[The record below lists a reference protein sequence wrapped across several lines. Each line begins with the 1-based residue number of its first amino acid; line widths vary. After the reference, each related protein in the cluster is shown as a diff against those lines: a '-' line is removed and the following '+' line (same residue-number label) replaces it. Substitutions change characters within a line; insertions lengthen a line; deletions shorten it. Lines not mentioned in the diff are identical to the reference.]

1 MVKVSDYIL
10 EFLADRGVNHIFMIT
25 GGASMHLN
33 ESIGCE
39 KRIQY
44 ICNHHEQACA
54 MAAEGYARTTGEL
67 GVINVTTGPGGVNTL
82 NGVYGAY
89 TDSVP
94 MLILA
99 GQVRSDTCASI
110 RGLTSIRQL
119 GDQEADMVRMVG
131 GITKYAALVQDPST
145 IRYHLEKA
153 YHLATTGRPGPCWL
167 DIPVNVQATKIDPS
181 TLAGYDPAEDDP
193 QWDYARLKQQCRE
206 IIEKLS
212 SAKRPVI
219 LAGTGIRAAHS
230 LEEFEQVIRKL
241 HIPVTTAWTHDLI
254 ASDDELF
261 CGRPGSIGERPGNF
275 TVQNSDVLLV
285 LGSRLNIRQVSYNW
299 PAFAREAFK
308 IWVDI
313 DPAELEKPFVRAD
326 LPIIC
331 DLKVFLRE
339 FSDQLNGWQP
349 TPAHSEWLSW
359 CRERVA
365 RYPVV
370 QPKQRQAR
378 SPLNPYY
385 FIELLFDG
393 LRPGDVVI
401 CANAS
406 ACIIPFQTA
415 RLKKGQRLISNSGS
429 ASLGYDLP
437 AAIGAAAGNG
447 GKRVI
452 CLAGDG
458 SLQFNVQELQTL
470 RHYGLPIKVIV
481 LNNSGYLSMRQT
493 QSNFFGH
500 LVGAGPDSG
509 VSFPDYVKVAQ
520 AYGIPAT
527 CITGLDDMP
536 QLWDMLDTPGPSL
549 CEIMLDPK
557 QEIEPRLKPRQMPD
571 GTIVSPALEDMFPF
585 LDPEELKDN
594 LFIKPLQ

>member
-1 MVKVSDYIL
+1 
-10 EFLADRGVNHIFMIT
+10 MIT
-25 GGASMHLN
+25 GGASMHVN
-33 ESIGCE
+33 ESVGCE
-39 KRIQY
+39 QRIQY
-44 ICNHHEQACA
+44 VCNHHEQACA
-54 MAAEGYARTTGEL
+54 MAAEGYARVTGEL
-67 GVINVTTGPGGVNTL
+67 GVISVTTGPGAVNTL

-99 GQVRSDTCASI
+99 GQVRRDTCARV
-110 RGLTSIRQL
+110 RGMRIRQL
-119 GDQEADMVRMVG
+119 GDQEADMIGMVQ
-131 GITKYAALVQDPST
+131 GITKYAVLVSDPST

-167 DIPVNVQATKIDPS
+167 DLPVDVQATKIDPA
-181 TLAGYDPAEDDP
+181 TLAGYDPAEDDAKTEHAEI
-193 QWDYARLKQQCRE
+193 ARQCGE
-206 IIEKLS
+206 IVERFR

-219 LAGTGIRAAHS
+219 MAGTGVRAAHAV
-230 LEEFEQVIRKL
+230 EEFEEVIRKL
-241 HIPVTTAWTHDLI
+241 GIPVTTAWTHDLI

-285 LGSRLNIRQVSYNW
+285 LGSRLNIRQISYNW
-299 PAFAREAFK
+299 TAFAREAFK
-308 IWVDI
+308 IQVDV
-313 DPAELEKPFVRAD
+313 DPAELEKPFVRPD
-326 LPIIC
+326 LPVVS
-331 DLKVFLRE
+331 DLKVFLRALAGE
-339 FSDQLNGWQP
+339 LNGWKP
-349 TPAHSEWLSW
+349 VPAHREWLSW

-370 QPKQRQAR
+370 QPKQRQSR

-385 FIELLFDG
+385 FIELLFEG
-393 LRPGDVVI
+393 LRPDDAVI

-406 ACIIPFQTA
+406 ACIIPYQTA

-437 AAIGAAAGNG
+437 AAVGAAFGNQ

-458 SLQFNVQELQTL
+458 SIHFNIQELQTI
-470 RHYGLPIKVIV
+470 RHHNLPVKIVV
-481 LNNSGYLSMRQT
+481 LNNGGYLSMRQT

-500 LVGAGPDSG
+500 LVGAGPSSG
-509 VSFPDYVKVAQ
+509 VSFPDYTKLAQ
-520 AYGIPAT
+520 AYGLRAD
-527 CITGLDDMP
+527 CITGFDTMP
-536 QLWDMLDTPGPSL
+536 RLWDSLDAPGPSL
-549 CEIMLDPK
+549 CEVMLDGN

-571 GTIVSPALEDMFPF
+571 GTIVSPALEDMYPF
-585 LDPEELKDN
+585 LEPEELRSN

>member
-1 MVKVSDYIL
+1 
-10 EFLADRGVNHIFMIT
+10 
-25 GGASMHLN
+25 MHLDD
-33 ESIGCE
+33 SIGRDD
-39 KRIQY
+39 RIEY

-54 MAAEGYARTTGEL
+54 MAAEGYARATGQL
-67 GVINVTTGPGGVNTL
+67 GVISVTTGPGAVNSL
-82 NGVYGAY
+82 NGVYGAW

-99 GQVRSDTCASI
+99 GQVRSDTCARV
-110 RGLTSIRQL
+110 RGLTHIRQL
-119 GDQEADMVRMVG
+119 GDQEADMIAMVG
-131 GITKYAALVQDPST
+131 GITKYAVQVSDPST
-145 IRYHLEKA
+145 IRYHVEKA

-167 DIPVNVQATKIDPS
+167 DLPVNVQSTKIDPA
-181 TLAGYDPAEDDP
+181 TQRGYDPAEDDP
-193 QWDYARLKQQCRE
+193 QWNVEELKGQCRE
-206 IIEKLS
+206 VVEKLRNAS
-212 SAKRPVI
+212 RPVI
-219 LAGTGIRAAHS
+219 LAGTGVRAAGA
-230 LEEFEQVIRKL
+230 LEEFEEVVRKL
-241 HIPVTTAWTHDLI
+241 GIPVTTAWTHDLI

-299 PAFAREAFK
+299 TAFAREAFK

-313 DPAELEKPFVRAD
+313 DEAELEKPFVRPD
-326 LPIIC
+326 LPIHC

-339 FSDQLNGWQP
+339 LSAALDGWQP
-349 TPAHSEWLSW
+349 KPAHREWLSW

-370 QPKQRQAR
+370 QPAHRQSR

-393 LRPGDVVI
+393 LRSDDVVV

-406 ACIIPFQTA
+406 ACIIPYQSA

-458 SLQFNVQELQTL
+458 SLQFNIQELQTI
-470 RHYGLPIKVIV
+470 RHHNLPVKIVV
-481 LNNSGYLSMRQT
+481 LNNGGYLSMRQT
-493 QSNFFGH
+493 QSNFFGQ

-509 VSFPDYVKVAQ
+509 VSFPDYVKIAQ
-520 AYGIPAT
+520 AYGIPAA
-527 CITGLDDMP
+527 CITGLETMS
-536 QLWDMLDTPGPSL
+536 QLWDLLDSQGPSVCEVMLDR
-549 CEIMLDPK
+549 K

-571 GTIVSPALEDMFPF
+571 GTIVSPALEDMYPF
-585 LDPEELKDN
+585 LDPEELRSN

>member
-1 MVKVSDYIL
+1 MVKISDYIL
-10 EFLADRGVNHIFMIT
+10 GFLADRGVKHIFLIT
-25 GGASMHLN
+25 GGAAMHLN
-33 ESIGCE
+33 ESVGCE

-54 MAAEGYARTTGEL
+54 IAAEGYARTTGGL
-67 GVINVTTGPGGVNTL
+67 GVINVTTGPGAVNSL

-94 MLILA
+94 MLVLA
-99 GQVRSDTCASI
+99 GQVRSDTCARV
-110 RGLTSIRQL
+110 RGLKIRQL
-119 GDQEADMVRMVG
+119 GDQEADMLGMVG
-131 GITKYAALVQDPST
+131 GITKYAVLVDDPSA

-167 DIPVNVQATKIDPS
+167 DLPINMQAAKIDPS
-181 TLAGYDPAEDDP
+181 TLPGYDPREDDA
-193 QWDYARLKQQCRE
+193 QWDSDRLKQQCRQT
-206 IIEKLS
+206 IQKLR

-219 LAGTGIRAAHS
+219 LAGTGVRAARA
-230 LEEFEQVIRKL
+230 LDEFEEVIRKL
-241 HIPVTTAWTHDLI
+241 RIPVTTAWTHDLI

-275 TVQNSDVLLV
+275 TVQNSDLLLI

-299 PAFAREAFK
+299 SSFAREAFK

-313 DPAELEKPFVRAD
+313 DPAEFEKPFVRPD
-326 LPIIC
+326 LPIVC
-331 DLKVFLRE
+331 DLKLFLRE
-339 FSDQLNGWQP
+339 LSEQLDGWQP
-349 TPAHSEWLSW
+349 AVAHSDWLAW

-370 QPKQRQAR
+370 QSRQRQSR

-385 FIELLFDG
+385 FIELLFGG
-393 LRPGDVVI
+393 LASNDVVV

-406 ACIIPFQTA
+406 ACIIPYQVA

-437 AAIGAAAGNG
+437 AALGAAVGND

-458 SLQFNVQELQTL
+458 SLQFNIQELQTL
-470 RHYGLPIKVIV
+470 RHHALPVKIVV
-481 LNNSGYLSMRQT
+481 LNNGGYLSMRQT

-500 LVGAGPDSG
+500 LIGAGPESG

-520 AYGIPAT
+520 AYGIPSA

-536 QLWDMLDTPGPSL
+536 QFWNMLDSPGPSL
-549 CEIMLDPK
+549 CEIMLDGK
-557 QEIEPRLKPRQMPD
+557 QEIEPRLKSRQLPD
-571 GTIVSPALEDMFPF
+571 GTIVSPALEDMYPF
-585 LDPEELKDN
+585 LDAEELNAN
-594 LFIKPLQ
+594 LFVKPL